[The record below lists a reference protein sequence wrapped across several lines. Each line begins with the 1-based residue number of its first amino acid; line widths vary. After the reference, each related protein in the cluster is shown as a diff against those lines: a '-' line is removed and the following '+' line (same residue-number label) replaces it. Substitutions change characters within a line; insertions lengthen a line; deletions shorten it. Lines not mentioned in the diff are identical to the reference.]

1 MNSACVCYC
10 INTAAA
16 QRDHAWCACQAI
28 RTSECDDRRTGRDAI
43 AANTN
48 GVAAIAEVR
57 ISAVYLVPF

>member
-1 MNSACVCYC
+1 MHGAHAKRSARV
-10 INTAAA
+10 
-16 QRDHAWCACQAI
+16 QRQTD
-28 RTSECDDRRTGRDAI
+28 GRDAI